1 MQLAIKQN
9 PILVMAGPSVSS
21 MLSPSPILHVVPLLD
36 TMEPATLPQ
45 NAQAS
50 GEQHLGRAPPLLES
64 AASLTL
70 PVEGAPPRTTP
81 TPSSPPIPPALT
93 QTPAHTL
100 SANCGST
107 LTPWSFRVLMPQP
120 LQLLMV
126 QSLVTV

>member
-21 MLSPSPILHVVPLLD
+21 MKSPSPILHVVPLLD

-50 GEQHLGRAPPLLES
+50 GEQHLGRAPPLSES

-70 PVEGAPPRTTP
+70 RVEAVPRRTTP

-100 SANCGST
+100 SANRTQMSAN
-107 LTPWSFRVLMPQP
+107 
-120 LQLLMV
+120 
-126 QSLVTV
+126 